1 MPVQQGTMLP
11 QGAGGPMVMGQ
22 WGGIPPAMS
31 IEQLDQFVREMESM
45 PGQDIPVW
53 LSESNLGDLALS
65 QQGLEAFLIPPTLD
79 EQRMVPE
86 IW

>member
-1 MPVQQGTMLP
+1 MMN
-11 QGAGGPMVMGQ
+11 Q

-31 IEQLDQFVREMESM
+31 IEQLDQFVREMETM
-45 PGQDIPVW
+45 PGQHIPVW
-53 LSESNLGDLALS
+53 LDESNLGDLALS